1 MAAEVSR
8 LRYAVTAWLGW
19 CLSVLSVPGVAAL
32 FSLFGLNRFRGLGE
46 MQTQKTESQTDMK
59 AQFTELLAEMRTLN
73 KVIWTLVSLQFIPMF
88 ALLYMILTE

>member
-1 MAAEVSR
+1 MAAC
-8 LRYAVTAWLGW
+8 LRC
-19 CLSVLSVPGVAAL
+19 CLSVLFVTGVATL

-46 MQTQKTESQTDMK
+46 MQTQKTELQTEMK
-59 AQFTELLAEMRTLN
+59 AQLTELLAEMHTLN